1 MKEKEE
7 KRSWGIAELWR
18 YVYEG
23 FNDAKTKA
31 TQVLFQV
38 QIKTKKT
45 KIKKKTKS

>member
-1 MKEKEE
+1 M
-7 KRSWGIAELWR
+7 

-23 FNDAKTKA
+23 FDDAKTKA

-45 KIKKKTKS
+45 KIKKKVKSQFIFIKRVSQ

>member
-1 MKEKEE
+1 M
-7 KRSWGIAELWR
+7 

-23 FNDAKTKA
+23 FDDGKTKS

-45 KIKKKTKS
+45 KIKKKAKS

>member
-1 MKEKEE
+1 M
-7 KRSWGIAELWR
+7 

-23 FNDAKTKA
+23 FDDAKTEA

-45 KIKKKTKS
+45 KIKKKAKS